1 MSRFKKA
8 SSIIKAYNRFSDIV
22 STIEEYFITILTLAF
37 GLILIYNLALRALK
51 IQGLIWNEEFSR
63 YMLVITTL
71 IGCSIA
77 VKNKGHMVMDTL
89 VTALPIRI
97 GHVLRAI
104 GYLICSVLYLYL
116 GIYAYKWTGKLIAM
130 NRKSESINIP
140 LWPVWVFVTYAI
152 LTMGW
157 RYFVQMLKSI
167 SAASRGEKIIS
178 EQEAQIAAS
187 LEEEAAR
194 KKAIADK
201 QGGNVK

>member
-1 MSRFKKA
+1 MGKSKKA
-8 SSIIKAYNRFSDIV
+8 TSILQAYNRFSDIV
-22 STIEEYFITILTLAF
+22 STIEEYFITILTLTF
-37 GLILIYNLALRALK
+37 GLILIYNLTLRALK

-89 VTALPIRI
+89 VTALPIRV

-104 GYLICSVLYLYL
+104 GYLICAVLYLYL

-130 NRKSESINIP
+130 NRQSESINIP

-157 RYFVQMLKSI
+157 RYFVQTLKSI
-167 SAASRGEKIIS
+167 KAASRGEKIIS
-178 EQEAQIAAS
+178 EQEAQIEAS
-187 LEEEAAR
+187 LAEEAAR

-201 QGGNVK
+201 RGGITE